1 MRDTGEVTRAISRAM
16 MNETASHATSTST
29 VASAVASTVASTS
42 KTAVGTARRK
52 MTRRPSSSS
61 SPSPKWLLSLALLQL
76 QIFYRHHFYCVAFQI
91 PTSYHCY
98 HCYHPHHHSL
108 SRGIGLGLGSG
119 MGLGMGSSRIKQ
131 QQLQQHYYYCYHG
144 SIFKDTERR
153 NAGQGRGEGRR
164 QGRGEGL
171 PLPPQ
176 RYFHRALYSAISS
189 SSPSPNE
196 DHNEQMSS
204 PSSSSSLQLSITEQ
218 QQHQQHQQQ
227 QQHKRQ
233 ITTTQKSIFAILTAT
248 TLNLLGFTMTS
259 PLTPTIGTHFSL
271 PTGASFGSLTSAYPL
286 GMLFGLLAWP
296 RLSDNSSIGRK
307 KIMAISLLGS
317 AFGLGLQCVCIW
329 KLFSLRLFLIGRVL
343 TGVFSGCGPVA
354 KAYLADIGDADGR
367 VNANGNAN
375 GNAKA
380 NTNVNVNVNVKANV
394 DTKSDKGSDKGRGGN
409 LAKYLAWRDAA
420 STLAYILGP
429 VAGGILFELFRS
441 KTATTLTSTSNAAA
455 AAAASSAAQSQALY
469 SAYILG
475 PVAGGILFELFRSK
489 TATTLTSNAAAA
501 ASSAAQSQA
510 LGYVIGVS
518 ALGSLLAAALILFFV
533 EDRKFTPRKST
544 NTSTNT
550 ISNDNSEEQAG
561 KSKSEGQG
569 QGQDTQIEDTYEI
582 VACPLGMKLWTGVAT
597 VCVISFLYHVADSTF
612 FAFFPALLQNQLQLN
627 PKQIGLVFTMLS
639 SITFCFSVTSMS
651 SRLISKIGVV
661 NTCALGLSAVG
672 AGLVALSAAS
682 SHAVAASMS
691 TSMSTLTIVGGGTT
705 MMPLLVVGAAALY
718 FCGVP
723 LYGPTIPTMLLQCVP
738 PYQRGTVM
746 GIDGIINT
754 IARIGSPIIMGDIYR
769 RVGASMAFGV
779 AGLAVFCSSTIAI
792 VRRLMV
798 LRDQKK
804 LASLS

>member
-1 MRDTGEVTRAISRAM
+1 
-16 MNETASHATSTST
+16 
-29 VASAVASTVASTS
+29 
-42 KTAVGTARRK
+42 
-52 MTRRPSSSS
+52 
-61 SPSPKWLLSLALLQL
+61 
-76 QIFYRHHFYCVAFQI
+76 
-91 PTSYHCY
+91 
-98 HCYHPHHHSL
+98 
-108 SRGIGLGLGSG
+108 
-119 MGLGMGSSRIKQ
+119 
-131 QQLQQHYYYCYHG
+131 
-144 SIFKDTERR
+144 
-153 NAGQGRGEGRR
+153 
-164 QGRGEGL
+164 
-171 PLPPQ
+171 
-176 RYFHRALYSAISS
+176 
-189 SSPSPNE
+189 
-196 DHNEQMSS
+196 
-204 PSSSSSLQLSITEQ
+204 
-218 QQHQQHQQQ
+218 
-227 QQHKRQ
+227 
-233 ITTTQKSIFAILTAT
+233 
-248 TLNLLGFTMTS
+248 
-259 PLTPTIGTHFSL
+259 
-271 PTGASFGSLTSAYPL
+271 
-286 GMLFGLLAWP
+286 
-296 RLSDNSSIGRK
+296 
-307 KIMAISLLGS
+307 MAISLLGS

-441 KTATTLTSTSNAAA
+441 KTATTLTSTSNAA
-455 AAAASSAAQSQALY
+455 
-469 SAYILG
+469 
-475 PVAGGILFELFRSK
+475 
-489 TATTLTSNAAAA
+489 AAAA

>member
-1 MRDTGEVTRAISRAM
+1 MKVKGSMRDTGEVTRTISRAM

-218 QQHQQHQQQ
+218 QQHQQHQQQQQ

-455 AAAASSAAQSQALY
+455 AAAASSAAQSQAL
-469 SAYILG
+469 
-475 PVAGGILFELFRSK
+475 
-489 TATTLTSNAAAA
+489 
-501 ASSAAQSQA
+501 
-510 LGYVIGVS
+510 GYVIGVS

-544 NTSTNT
+544 NTSTNTNT